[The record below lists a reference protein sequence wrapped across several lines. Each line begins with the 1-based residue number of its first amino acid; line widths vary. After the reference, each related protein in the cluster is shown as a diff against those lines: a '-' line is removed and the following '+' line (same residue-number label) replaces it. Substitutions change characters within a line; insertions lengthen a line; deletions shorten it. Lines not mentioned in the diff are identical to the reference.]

1 MVGCC
6 VEWWWHVGLYC
17 QPQSLSSGLL
27 ILDLDFGPEFGT
39 WIWDL
44 GLTKISLTYEV
55 SKVIGVAGWVPPA
68 QFQFPKDF
76 GWTYNL
82 GVGLGVDNY

>member
-1 MVGCC
+1 MRI
-6 VEWWWHVGLYC
+6 
-17 QPQSLSSGLL
+17 LL
-27 ILDLDFGPEFGT
+27 KLTTMTIDETRLGPEFGT